1 MERDGLQGLCGHFP
15 SLRHLELSGCDFL
28 GQGNCAR
35 IFAAHPALL
44 SFRATFAPKAT
55 MRADVV
61 EAAPRG
67 LKVLGFSNFEPD
79 GEVLRALFDR
89 CPLEH
94 LWLARTA
101 GFSDAISAALAAS
114 QNLITVSL
122 PETLGAV
129 GARGEA
135 PAEGRAIAALVR
147 ACPKLEMFCCWGE
160 HAELAQLLE
169 EFERVPCTGGLQYR
183 IILRRRGS
191 TLQQMAN
198 GALWAPYSQS
208 DGELL
213 ATEI

>member
-1 MERDGLQGLCGHFP
+1 MG
-15 SLRHLELSGCDFL
+15 
-28 GQGNCAR
+28 
-35 IFAAHPALL
+35 
-44 SFRATFAPKAT
+44 
-55 MRADVV
+55 
-61 EAAPRG
+61 
-67 LKVLGFSNFEPD
+67 GFSNFEPD

-122 PETLGAV
+122 PETLGA
-129 GARGEA
+129 
-135 PAEGRAIAALVR
+135 EGHSIAALVR

-169 EFERVPCTGGLQYR
+169 EFERVPCAGGLQYR